1 MKMELVIYKK
11 LEVSA
16 SGSDSAEYI
25 PMYRK
30 MTLKEARLVA
40 DGAVTADGSNYVTIK
55 LQNGSDDL
63 GSRAFNADD
72 MAAGAAESISLDGGE
87 ALDFSDLD
95 ELKVLFDQTGTGMA
109 FNGGIVLVFEP
120 RRDV

>member
-1 MKMELVIYKK
+1 MELVFYKK

-16 SGSDSAEYI
+16 SASDSAQYL
-25 PMYRK
+25 PLYRN
-30 MTLKEARLVA
+30 MTIKEARLVA
-40 DGAVTADGSNYVTIK
+40 DAAVTADGTDYVVIK

-63 GSRAFNADD
+63 GSRSFETTS
-72 MAAGAAESISLDGGE
+72 MSAGVSESIDLSGGE

-95 ELKVLFDQTGTGMA
+95 ELKITFDQNGTSGMA
-109 FNGGIVLVFEP
+109 FNGGLVLVFEP

>member
-1 MKMELVIYKK
+1 MELVIYKK

-109 FNGGIVLVFEP
+109 FNGGLVLVFEP

>member
-1 MKMELVIYKK
+1 MELVFYKK

-16 SGSDSAEYI
+16 SGTDSSEYL
-25 PMYRK
+25 PMYRN
-30 MTLKEARLVA
+30 MTIKEARLVA
-40 DGAVTADGSNYVTIK
+40 DAAVTADGSDYVVIK

-63 GSRAFNADD
+63 GSRSFASTS
-72 MAAGAAESISLDGGE
+72 MSAGVSESIDLSGGE

-95 ELKVLFDQTGTGMA
+95 ELKITYDQNGTSGMA
-109 FNGGIVLVFEP
+109 FNGGLVLVFEP

>member
-1 MKMELVIYKK
+1 MELVFYKK
-11 LEVSA
+11 LEVST
-16 SGSDSAEYI
+16 SGTDSSEYL

-30 MTLKEARLVA
+30 MKIVEARLVA
-40 DGAVTADGSNYVTIK
+40 DTAVTANATNYVEIK

-63 GSRAFNADD
+63 GSRSFASTS
-72 MAAGAAESISLDGGE
+72 MSAGVSESIDLSGGE

-95 ELKVLFDQTGTGMA
+95 ELKITFDQNGTGMS
-109 FNGGIVLVFEP
+109 FDGGLVLVFEP

>member
-1 MKMELVIYKK
+1 MELVLYKK

-16 SGSDSAEYI
+16 SASDSSEYL
-25 PMYRK
+25 PMYRN
-30 MTLKEARLVA
+30 MTIKEARLVA
-40 DGAVTADGSNYVTIK
+40 DTAVTADGTDYVVIK

-63 GSRAFNADD
+63 GSRSFASTG
-72 MAAGAAESISLDGGE
+72 MSAGVSESIDLSGGE

-95 ELKVLFDQTGTGMA
+95 ELKITFDQNGTSGMA
-109 FNGGIVLVFEP
+109 FNGGLVLVFEP

>member
-1 MKMELVIYKK
+1 MELVFYKK

-16 SGSDSAEYI
+16 SGTDSAEYL
-25 PMYRK
+25 PLYRN
-30 MTLKEARLVA
+30 MTIKEARLVA
-40 DGAVTADGSNYVTIK
+40 DTAVTADGTDYVVIK

-63 GSRAFNADD
+63 GSRSFETTS
-72 MAAGAAESISLDGGE
+72 MSAGVSESIDLSGGE

-95 ELKVLFDQTGTGMA
+95 ELKITFDQNGTSGMA
-109 FNGGIVLVFEP
+109 FNGGLVLVFEP

>member
-1 MKMELVIYKK
+1 MELVFYKK

-16 SGSDSAEYI
+16 SGTDSAEYL
-25 PMYRK
+25 PMYRN
-30 MTLKEARLVA
+30 MTIKEARLVA
-40 DGAVTADGSNYVTIK
+40 DAAVTADGTNYVVIK

-63 GSRAFNADD
+63 GSRSFETTS
-72 MAAGAAESISLDGGE
+72 MSAGVSESIDLSGGE

-95 ELKVLFDQTGTGMA
+95 ELKITFDQNGSSGMA
-109 FNGGIVLVFEP
+109 FNGGLVLVFEP

>member
-1 MKMELVIYKK
+1 MELVFYKK

-16 SGSDSAEYI
+16 SGTDSSEYL
-25 PMYRK
+25 PLYRN
-30 MTLKEARLVA
+30 MTIKEARLVA
-40 DGAVTADGSNYVTIK
+40 DAAVTASGTDYVVIK

-63 GSRAFNADD
+63 GSRSFETTS
-72 MAAGAAESISLDGGE
+72 MSAGVSESIDLSGGE

-95 ELKVLFDQTGTGMA
+95 ELKITFDQNGSSGMA
-109 FNGGIVLVFEP
+109 FNGGLVLVFEP

>member
-1 MKMELVIYKK
+1 MELVFYKK

-16 SGSDSAEYI
+16 SGTDSSEYL
-25 PMYRK
+25 PLYRN
-30 MTLKEARLVA
+30 MTIKEARLVA
-40 DGAVTADGSNYVTIK
+40 DAAVTADGTNYVVIK

-63 GSRAFNADD
+63 GSRSFESTS
-72 MAAGAAESISLDGGE
+72 MSAGVSESIVLSGGE

-95 ELKVLFDQTGTGMA
+95 ELKITYDQNGASGMA
-109 FNGGIVLVFEP
+109 FNGGLVLVFEP

>member
-1 MKMELVIYKK
+1 MELVFYKK

-16 SGSDSAEYI
+16 SGTDSSEYL

-30 MTLKEARLVA
+30 MSIKEARLVA
-40 DGAVTADGSNYVTIK
+40 DAAVTADSTNYVVIK

-63 GSRAFNADD
+63 GSRSFETTS
-72 MAAGAAESISLDGGE
+72 MSAGVSESIDLSGGE

-95 ELKVLFDQTGTGMA
+95 ELKITFDQNGGSGMA
-109 FNGGIVLVFEP
+109 FNGGLVLVFEP

>member
-1 MKMELVIYKK
+1 MELVFYKK

-16 SGSDSAEYI
+16 SGTDSAEYL
-25 PMYRK
+25 PLYRN
-30 MTLKEARLVA
+30 MTIKEARLVA
-40 DGAVTADGSNYVTIK
+40 DAAVTADGTNYVVIK

-63 GSRAFNADD
+63 GSRSFESTS
-72 MAAGAAESISLDGGE
+72 MSAGVSESIDLSGGE

-95 ELKVLFDQTGTGMA
+95 ELKITFDQNGGSGMA
-109 FNGGIVLVFEP
+109 FNGGLVLVFEP

>member
-1 MKMELVIYKK
+1 MELVFYKK

-16 SGSDSAEYI
+16 SGTDSSEYL
-25 PMYRK
+25 PLYRN
-30 MTLKEARLVA
+30 MTIKEARLVA
-40 DGAVTADGSNYVTIK
+40 DAAVTADGTNYVVIK

-63 GSRAFNADD
+63 GSRSFESTS
-72 MAAGAAESISLDGGE
+72 MSAGVSESIVLSGGE

-95 ELKVLFDQTGTGMA
+95 ELKITFDQNGTSGMA
-109 FNGGIVLVFEP
+109 FNGGLVLVFEP

>member
-1 MKMELVIYKK
+1 MELVFYKK

-16 SGSDSAEYI
+16 SGTDSAEYL
-25 PMYRK
+25 PMYRN
-30 MTLKEARLVA
+30 MTIKEARLVA
-40 DGAVTADGSNYVTIK
+40 DAAVTADGTNYVVIK

-63 GSRAFNADD
+63 GSRSFESTS
-72 MAAGAAESISLDGGE
+72 MSAGVSESIDLSGGE

-95 ELKVLFDQTGTGMA
+95 ELKITFDQNGGSGMA
-109 FNGGIVLVFEP
+109 FNGGLVLVFEP

>member
-1 MKMELVIYKK
+1 MELVIYKK

-16 SGSDSAEYI
+16 SASDSSEYL
-25 PMYRK
+25 PMYRN
-30 MTLKEARLVA
+30 MTIKEARLVA
-40 DGAVTADGSNYVTIK
+40 DTAVVADGTDYVVIK

-63 GSRAFNADD
+63 GSRSFASTS
-72 MAAGAAESISLDGGE
+72 MSAGVSESIDLSGGE

-95 ELKVLFDQTGTGMA
+95 ELKITFDQNGTSGMA
-109 FNGGIVLVFEP
+109 FNGGLVLVFEP